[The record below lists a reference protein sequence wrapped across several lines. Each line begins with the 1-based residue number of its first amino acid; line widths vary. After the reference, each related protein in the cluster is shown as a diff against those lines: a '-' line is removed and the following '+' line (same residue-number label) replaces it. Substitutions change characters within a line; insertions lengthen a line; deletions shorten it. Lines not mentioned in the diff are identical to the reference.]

1 MAESSTAGQHSLVG
15 QRARVGGNLA
25 TIRWGPGE
33 LQAPKKPGE
42 GYPDA
47 ALEVVGVEY
56 DEEGLGKH
64 NGSYQ
69 GNQLFTCPQ
78 GHGSF
83 AKVEKVELGMS
94 VQRAIAEKYFAAA
107 LPDAAR
113 KSTREETFDA
123 MEYVDSKGREK
134 SKSVELV
141 GRYDIEQRQQ
151 RLEGFVEI
159 SLAESCL
166 ATRYPEDI
174 WSGDWSFPNLKSLWL
189 DKTLISEWADVAAIC
204 ELCPNLEWL
213 SLSRTRLK
221 PCPTV
226 LSPPVGKPTSV
237 SECLVLKP
245 FICKV
250 RTLVLNSTRV
260 TWADLLA
267 LDGLGLFPHLEH
279 LHLAQ
284 NGLEEGIPLELS
296 SEVAESRHLPLPK
309 LQSLVLDSNKISDW
323 TVLRRAIAAFPSLQA
338 LHLNNN
344 LLGESIEGLA
354 AAAADQTPRR
364 LTGLFLNENKLASW
378 RSIGALANYALLE
391 LKVQRIPL
399 TDSGSPLASP
409 MLLRQILIALM
420 PTLLRLN
427 ASEVTVKERTA
438 AERYFLSV
446 AQLDNPIVKGLAESC
461 KISEHVERL
470 RAIHGNVVGGDVTEH
485 SQASRSALFNA
496 LVEVT
501 LRPVGAAI
509 VEKPVTKKKVPHTMT
524 VAELKRLAHLLFK
537 QVPLDRLTLTLAD
550 DGLPFGV
557 PLDDEVRELGFF
569 GIGDGAEIRVDDL
582 ADIPCKG

>member
-1 MAESSTAGQHSLVG
+1 MALTSLLPASAATPPSSCRSKPHQAESSQADAEFFEEVCNDLLEPLGVPPGSSTALRGFFEF
-15 QRARVGGNLA
+15 QRAKQGTVLWEPGDPADFAFLLVTGHVDVLDEFCDRFGRQVESFVECSVPGQF
-25 TIRWGPGE
+25 TGE
-33 LQAPKKPGE
+33 LNLFTGE
-42 GYPDA
+42 SRKNKIVATEDLSMWTLTLDRFQRMRREALPLAFAFQSIALRYA
-47 ALEVVGVEY
+47 AHRMHLSMLDGHVHT
-56 DEEGLGKH
+56 GLGKH

-159 SLAESCL
+159 SLAEIVKAGMWEDSLEAMSHGPFSSSWEADQCL
-166 ATRYPEDI
+166 GVLGAQTFHLQSSYPRSQQHK
-174 WSGDWSFPNLKSLWL
+174 SGRRPRSTQRAYFASH
-189 DKTLISEWADVAAIC
+189 C
-204 ELCPNLEWL
+204 L
-213 SLSRTRLK
+213 SK
-221 PCPTV
+221 
-226 LSPPVGKPTSV
+226 
-237 SECLVLKP
+237 
-245 FICKV
+245 
-250 RTLVLNSTRV
+250 

-323 TVLRRAIAAFPSLQA
+323 TA

-470 RAIHGNVVGGDVTEH
+470 RAIHGNVARDPDKINF
-485 SQASRSALFNA
+485 RY
-496 LVEVT
+496 
-501 LRPVGAAI
+501 
-509 VEKPVTKKKVPHTMT
+509 
-524 VAELKRLAHLLFK
+524 
-537 QVPLDRLTLTLAD
+537 
-550 DGLPFGV
+550 FG
-557 PLDDEVRELGFF
+557 F
-569 GIGDGAEIRVDDL
+569 
-582 ADIPCKG
+582 